1 MEIERMKRV
10 LSVAAAIVVLA
21 ALPGCSPEVG
31 SEAWCKKMDEK
42 PKGDWTANEAGDY
55 TKHCI
60 FRKSK

>member
-1 MEIERMKRV
+1 MRRNV
-10 LSVAAAIVVLA
+10 FVAVVIAAFA

-42 PKGDWTANEAGDY
+42 PKGDWTVNEAGDY